1 LTVRIAPST
10 PATEAVL
17 HEMGAHIRRLARMET
32 IEIVETLGET
42 RQAARAVLGVG
53 EIAVPLGGLID
64 FEKERA
70 RLGKELGRMQAERD
84 GLEKRLSNP
93 DFLARAAA
101 EVVTASRE
109 RAAELEDQM
118 ARLQAMIQG
127 L

>member
-1 LTVRIAPST
+1 MESSLRWRLITVLVS
-10 PATEAVL
+10 
-17 HEMGAHIRRLARMET
+17 
-32 IEIVETLGET
+32 
-42 RQAARAVLGVG
+42 AVLGVG

-101 EVVTASRE
+101 EVVTTSQE

-118 ARLQAMIQG
+118 VRLQAMIQG